1 MVVNISSIDVIDR
14 PPSVGEYLRLR
25 REGGLSAF
33 STEAAEIG
41 LKGTLF
47 AVTLR
52 CEHEAIG
59 MGRIVGD
66 GGCFVQIVDIAVDPR
81 FRGQGLGKLVMSS
94 LINWAQKELPE
105 TAFLSLLA
113 DVPANKLYEQFGFTE
128 TAPPSLGMSCRIAKP

>member
-1 MVVNISSIDVIDR
+1 MTVNTSLIDVTEI
-14 PPSVGEYLRLR
+14 PPLVEEYLRLR

-52 CEHEAIG
+52 CEYEAIG

-81 FRGQGLGKLVMSS
+81 FRGKGLGKLVMTS
-94 LINWAQKELPE
+94 LMNWAK
-105 TAFLSLLA
+105 
-113 DVPANKLYEQFGFTE
+113 K
-128 TAPPSLGMSCRIAKP
+128 SCRKRPF

>member
-1 MVVNISSIDVIDR
+1 MTIDTNPIDLTEK
-14 PPSVGEYLRLR
+14 PPSVEEYLRLR

-33 STEAAEIG
+33 SPEAAEIG
-41 LKGTLF
+41 LRGTLF

-52 CEHEAIG
+52 CEGGAIG

-81 FRGQGLGKLVMSS
+81 FRGQGFGKLVMSS
-94 LINWAQKELPE
+94 LMNWAKKELPE
-105 TAFLSLLA
+105 TAFISLLA

-128 TAPPSLGMSCRIAKP
+128 TAPASLGMSCRIAKS